1 MPVARSARRDPGVRR
16 RPVLHAAPPGR
27 VPGALPFDGRGLAR
41 DTDFCDACGR
51 LEILM
56 PGELLCEHCD
66 ALARTARDPRRLDRG
81 REVAD

>member
-1 MPVARSARRDPGVRR
+1 MRVARPARPDRGARR
-16 RPVLHAAPPGR
+16 RPVLHAAPPGS

-56 PGELLCEHCD
+56 PGELLCEHC
-66 ALARTARDPRRLDRG
+66 AVLARGARDPRELDVG
-81 REVAD
+81 AVPAD